1 MWEFSFGFL
10 AGAFISRLFSKQNS
24 KTRDA
29 MVQADD
35 VVIAF
40 PRTEAV
46 PVPKTKFVRGSLSN
60 FWGSDS

>member
-1 MWEFSFGFL
+1 
-10 AGAFISRLFSKQNS
+10 
-24 KTRDA
+24 

-40 PRTEAV
+40 TKTEAV